1 VRETRY
7 PLCDRSGKV
16 VAVHV
21 REDKP
26 GGGKDVK
33 WQRPDGKWGLNG
45 TKLPDLPL
53 YGIHV
58 LDPEA
63 MLVVVCEGEKAR
75 DALADALKGTP
86 GVAVVATVTGA
97 GSTPSKEVLE
107 TLRGHEVVLWPDA
120 DDPGRAHMQRVA
132 ERLQGIAALVRVYGW
147 PEAPEKGDAFDHPAV
162 QGGGEKALDQ
172 LLNDLCGAPAWKPPE
187 PSGSG
192 KPGGQGKAV
201 PLEPKS
207 AAELLHKEFPAIR
220 WAVPDVLPEGVLL
233 LAGKPKMGKSWLGL
247 GMCIAVAAGGC
258 ALGKIPVEKGEAL
271 YLALE
276 DNERRLQR
284 RLKKVLAGGVCP
296 AGLAY
301 ATEWPRINEGG
312 LEALDAWLTKHP
324 NARIVVIDTLKKFRP
339 QAAGNRSLYDV
350 DYEALE
356 PLLPLAA
363 KHEVAILV
371 VHHLRKMDAGD
382 PLDMVSGSTGL
393 TGGVDGTLILKRER
407 GKQDATLVVDGRDLE
422 ESSELALKWD
432 ANIAS
437 WSLMGD
443 AEEARLSGARG
454 EIIALLREQD
464 RPMTPKEIAL
474 MLGKGQNAVYQ
485 LVYQMSSD
493 GQLSTPDRGLYDL
506 PPSNKVSKGNKD
518 NKDNKVDK
526 DVESLFGPPCQNK
539 DANKDENPIGKGDSE
554 ENAPNLINLIGEG
567 GSHNGV
573 GDEYDRRALEA
584 LRLGNGPRAA
594 LEHHRSSGLPF
605 EQVIRAIMVYLGV
618 RHDPLDDWEAAAM
631 RAVGVLDREES
642 KADPLGEE
650 RI

>member
-1 VRETRY
+1 MGRY
-7 PLCDRSGKV
+7 DEAYRMAGVSPK
-16 VAVHV
+16 
-21 REDKP
+21 K
-26 GGGKDVK
+26 
-33 WQRPDGKWGLNG
+33 NG
-45 TKLPDLPL
+45 
-53 YGIHV
+53 
-58 LDPEA
+58 
-63 MLVVVCEGEKAR
+63 R
-75 DALADALKGTP
+75 
-86 GVAVVATVTGA
+86 
-97 GSTPSKEVLE
+97 
-107 TLRGHEVVLWPDA
+107 
-120 DDPGRAHMQRVA
+120 
-132 ERLQGIAALVRVYGW
+132 
-147 PEAPEKGDAFDHPAV
+147 
-162 QGGGEKALDQ
+162 
-172 LLNDLCGAPAWKPPE
+172 
-187 PSGSG
+187 GSG
-192 KPGGQGKAV
+192 KPGGKGNAAL
-201 PLEPKS
+201 LEPKS
-207 AAELLHKEFPAIR
+207 AAELLHKEFPPIR

-324 NARIVVIDTLKKFRP
+324 DARIVVIDTLKKFRP
-339 QAAGNRSLYDV
+339 QSAGNRSLYDV

-422 ESSELALKWD
+422 ESSELALKWG

-443 AEEARLSGARG
+443 AEEARLSGARA
-454 EIIALLREQD
+454 EIIALLREQN

-485 LVYQMSSD
+485 IVYKMSSD

-506 PPSNKVSKGNKD
+506 PSNKVRKD
-518 NKDNKVDK
+518 NKDNKDDKDDK

-539 DANKDENPIGKGDSE
+539 DANKDEDPIGKGNSE
-554 ENAPNLINLIGEG
+554 ENAPNLTNLTNLTD
-567 GSHNGV
+567 NGV
-573 GDEYDRRALEA
+573 TDEYDRRALEA
-584 LRLGNGPRAA
+584 LRLGNGPRRA
-594 LEHHRSSGLPF
+594 LESHRSSGSPF
-605 EQVIRAIMVYLGV
+605 EQVIRSVMVYLGV
-618 RHDPLDDWEAAAM
+618 RHDSLDDWEAAVF
-631 RAVGVLDREES
+631 RAVDVLGREGAVPGD
-642 KADPLGEE
+642 ADEV